1 MVKLA
6 PTSWACG
13 YGCWSRWAWSGQLDT
28 GVQGRLARAGDPVL
42 VHSGEHMGRPLDLL
56 GCEAP
61 RVLEPRHDGPRQL
74 LRARVDDGQGLA
86 GSYAGAHRRL
96 DHDAGGVVDGV
107 FLLLP
112 ADAQLEP
119 RQPHLEGVDRRHVAI
134 THSKN
139 RQLDRRHG
147 QALFDVA
154 ALRGKHLEKL
164 GAAGARSEGIT
175 RIRVDLGQP
184 AHLPRDHERDLH
196 QLLVALAGK
205 RIERLLHLQRV
216 ADRAAERV
224 VHGGDQRHR
233 APARPLTQQHH
244 LGRQLLGRSHVRHKG
259 AAPELDVEHD
269 GVGARGDL
277 LGHHARGDQR
287 HRRHGACN
295 VAQGVKRLIRRH
307 HVGRLRGDRD
317 PDLAHLADEAVGVE
331 IDGEP
336 GHRLQLVQ
344 RPPGVRQRTAA
355 ELGHLDAARGRQR
368 RADEGDFVADAAGRM
383 LVHLRAWN
391 PAQVED
397 LPTPHHR
404 LRERESLGAGHS
416 ADADGHEPGRHLV
429 VRDIAL
435 EVAGQQEF
443 DLLRGVLAA
452 VPLAANDL
460 ERVHG
465 RMGSR
470 GRARPRLSA
479 AAVAAESTFTKRQA
493 CPHLAGQV
501 LTEPSFIPLSA
512 AASFACRAALMRLSL
527 PWNGEMPIPL
537 LAALNR
543 LSPGFWLPAFTALM
557 AASTALLR
565 CFSAEV
571 TMQGSAFGY
580 DRNWSTSTPI
590 AKTLAAQ
597 AASSTPLPVLPA
609 TWKRTSACVWLMS
622 CAPSTLPATGSLNAF
637 VKSLVV
643 TYAVSTLI
651 FGLIDLAPSSKP

>member
-1 MVKLA
+1 M
-6 PTSWACG
+6 
-13 YGCWSRWAWSGQLDT
+13 
-28 GVQGRLARAGDPVL
+28 
-42 VHSGEHMGRPLDLL
+42 
-56 GCEAP
+56 
-61 RVLEPRHDGPRQL
+61 
-74 LRARVDDGQGLA
+74 DDGERLA
-86 GSYAGAHRRL
+86 GSYTGAHRSL
-96 DHDAGGVVDGV
+96 DHDAGRRVDRV
-107 FLLLP
+107 LLLLA

-119 RQPHLEGVDRRHVAI
+119 RQPHLQGVDRLHIAI
-134 THSKN
+134 AYSGYRK
-139 RQLDRRHG
+139 LDWRHG
-147 QALFDVA
+147 QAFLNLA
-154 ALRGKHLEKL
+154 TLRGQHLEKL
-164 GAAGARSEGIT
+164 RAAGPGSQGVARIA
-175 RIRVDLGQP
+175 VNLGQP
-184 AHLPRDHERDLH
+184 AHFPRDHQRNLH
-196 QLLVALAGK
+196 QLLVTLARQG
-205 RIERLLHLQRV
+205 IERLLHLQRI

-224 VHGGDQRHR
+224 VHGGDQRHG
-233 APARPLTQQHH
+233 APARPFTQQHH
-244 LGRQLLGRSHVRHKG
+244 LGRELLGRGDIGHES

-269 GVGARGDL
+269 GVGAGGDL
-277 LGHHARGDQR
+277 LGHHAGGDQG
-287 HRRHGACN
+287 HRRHGGGD
-295 VAQGVKRLIRRH
+295 VTQGVKLLIRRH
-307 HVGRLRGDRD
+307 HVGRLRGDCN
-317 PDLAHLADEAVGVE
+317 PYLADLADEPVRVE
-331 IDGEP
+331 VDGEP
-336 GHRLQLVQ
+336 GHRLQFVERTARVRE
-344 RPPGVRQRTAA
+344 RPPA

-404 LRERESLGAGHS
+404 LRERESLGAGHA

-429 VRDIAL
+429 VGDIAL

-580 DRNWSTSTPI
+580 DRNWSRSTPI